1 MGSGPLSETR
11 WLDED
16 EQWTWR
22 SFLTAVHL
30 LEARLDRRLRRDSGL
45 SHSAYTTLSALS
57 EAPEHRMTMSALA
70 AYLRASQSRMSHAVA
85 GLEREGLVRR
95 SKRPGDRRTTVVEL
109 TGHGRAVLEEAAPGH
124 VEEVRRVLFD
134 ALSPEQVRQLDG
146 ISTAVLGA
154 LDPEGVEPRYTR

>member
-1 MGSGPLSETR
+1 MSETR

-22 SFLTAVHL
+22 NFLTAVHL
-30 LEARLDRRLRRDSGL
+30 LEARLDRRLRQDSGL
-45 SHSAYTTLSALS
+45 SHSAYATLAALS
-57 EAPEHRMTMSALA
+57 ETSGHMMTMSALA
-70 AYLRASQSRMSHAVA
+70 AYLRASQSRMSHAVS

-95 SKRPGDRRTTVVEL
+95 SKRPGDRRTTLVEL
-109 TGHGRAVLEEAAPGH
+109 TGDGRAALEGAAPGH

-134 ALSPEQVRQLDG
+134 ALTPEQVRQLDG
-146 ISTAVLGA
+146 ISAAVLGA